1 MIESAIRTRLLA
13 DATVA
18 ALVGTRVYTGK
29 MPQDATFPL
38 ITLTKVD
45 KVSGLTLDGTVGP
58 NQVRVQI
65 DCWDSGVDGVRALAD
80 AVNGNDSQS
89 SGGPL
94 HGFAGMSA
102 DDRLRLVELLAERAT
117 DYEADTR
124 LYRVGADY
132 MVHL

>member
-1 MIESAIRTRLLA
+1 MIEKAIRTRLLA

-29 MPQDATFPL
+29 MPQKPTMPL
-38 ITLTKVD
+38 ITLTKID
-45 KVSGLTLDGTVGP
+45 KVSGLTLDGAVGP
-58 NQVRVQI
+58 NQVRVQV
-65 DCWDSGVDGVRALAD
+65 DCWDGGVDGVRALAD

-94 HGFAGMSA
+94 HGFAGTSA
-102 DDRLRLVELLAERAT
+102 DERLRLVELLSERAT
-117 DYEADTR
+117 IHEPETK